1 MRLLKLTANQ
11 PSFHTVRFNESG
23 ISLIVA
29 KNVTN
34 DEKNTYNSV
43 GKSLTIALVH
53 FCLGCNKIDDL
64 EEKLP
69 GWIFSLDFDIDGIK
83 YTSSRAASN
92 QDVIT
97 LNTEELSL
105 TDFRNKLG
113 KDIFKIEHHVPY
125 LTFRSLISRFI
136 RPTKSSYNDYFIPI
150 AKEQDYARLLNAAY
164 LLGLDIERVV
174 RKEQLKTQFDDVSK
188 LGTRIE
194 KDATLKAFF
203 LNDTGEEDLEI
214 NIVKLEEKIKR
225 LDQNIKSFV
234 IAEDYTLVKKEADS
248 ISAQLHKLRN
258 EATKLA
264 IAIKNIQQSLAVKPD
279 ISKEQLI
286 SFYNEAKVVIGEM
299 VLKRLEELEQFNSK
313 ILESRSRSLT
323 AELREFENRLA
334 EINSR
339 ISSLEHEE
347 DKKLAYLGSHG
358 ALDDYTALMKV
369 LSETE
374 TKLSSM
380 KQYKQLI
387 SEYKT
392 RQQELKMAFAEENL
406 STEKYLEDVADH
418 IKRNISLF
426 NSLTDSFYADKPSGI
441 SITNNDGTNK
451 LRFTINAKITDDAG
465 DGVNDVRTFCYDW
478 ALLLGHYNHNV
489 DFIFH
494 DSRIVSDL
502 DSRQMIT
509 MLKVAKEKT
518 SLHDYQYILSLNEAN
533 LKGVQELL
541 SPEEYKT
548 LVTDNIILE
557 LTDESNTGKLLGIQ
571 VDLKYSKE

>member
-1 MRLLKLTANQ
+1 MIHSSNHKSCIAHNA
-11 PSFHTVRFNESG
+11 
-23 ISLIVA
+23 IVA
-29 KNVTN
+29 
-34 DEKNTYNSV
+34 
-43 GKSLTIALVH
+43 
-53 FCLGCNKIDDL
+53 
-64 EEKLP
+64 
-69 GWIFSLDFDIDGIK
+69 
-83 YTSSRAASN
+83 
-92 QDVIT
+92 
-97 LNTEELSL
+97 
-105 TDFRNKLG
+105 
-113 KDIFKIEHHVPY
+113 VP
-125 LTFRSLISRFI
+125 RR
-136 RPTKSSYNDYFIPI
+136 
-150 AKEQDYARLLNAAY
+150 
-164 LLGLDIERVV
+164 
-174 RKEQLKTQFDDVSK
+174 
-188 LGTRIE
+188 
-194 KDATLKAFF
+194 
-203 LNDTGEEDLEI
+203 
-214 NIVKLEEKIKR
+214 KIKR

-286 SFYNEAKVVIGEM
+286 SFYNEANVVIGEM

-418 IKRNISLF
+418 IRRNISLF
-426 NSLTDSFYADKPSGI
+426 NSLTDLFYTDKPSGI

-451 LRFTINAKITDDAG
+451 LMFTINAKITDDAG

-478 ALLLGHYNHNV
+478 ALLLGHYKHKV

-541 SPEEYKT
+541 SPEEYKA